1 MDPTLPPALME
12 AVSGDGFALAVASV
26 LVAGVV
32 YGFAGFGAALIA
44 IPLLARATSPEVAV
58 IAFGLAGL
66 GSAATMLPRVWPQ
79 ADKRATGWMLL
90 AAALTAPFGLWLL
103 VHGDPTALRW
113 GICLF
118 AAATLA
124 GIVSG
129 WRLRLSSGPGVRM
142 ALGGAAGAL
151 GGATGMTGPLVILTN
166 LASGDDAARMR
177 ANLAS
182 FLTLTNFIFLPV
194 LALYGAV
201 TAPAL
206 WLGAILLPVYMV
218 GTEIGAR
225 LHRPGRE
232 RLFRLTAYVVVG
244 AAAVLGLPL
253 WG

>member
-1 MDPTLPPALME
+1 MPPALLG
-12 AVSGDGFALAVASV
+12 AVPGDGFALALAAV
-26 LVAGVV
+26 LAAGVV

-79 ADKRATGWMLL
+79 ADKRATLWMPL
-90 AAALTAPFGLWLL
+90 AAALFGLWVL
-103 VHGDPTALRW
+103 VHGDPEALRW
-113 GICLF
+113 GICGL
-118 AAATLA
+118 AGITLV

-129 WRLRLSSGPGVRM
+129 WRLRLSSGAGVRM

-166 LASGDDAARMR
+166 LASGDGAERMR

-194 LALYGAV
+194 LAAYGAV

-206 WLGAILLPVYMV
+206 WLGAVLLPVYMV
-218 GTEIGAR
+218 GTEVGAR

-232 RLFRLTAYVVVG
+232 RLYRRIAYGVVG
-244 AAAVLGLPL
+244 AAVLLGLPV
-253 WG
+253 WDGPPN